1 MVDFAQ
7 ILASMPA
14 GGNQVQGAIAG
25 GRPFGGLL
33 PDLTMQPLINLQANA
48 LFTAQSII
56 RFAGASKASGSAMS
70 NSLKST
76 GDAFLRSA
84 WNSAGFQYASVDTGT
99 SIQAPRFGGGGGGFS
114 LDM

>member
-7 ILASMPA
+7 LMASMPA

-56 RFAGASKASGSAMS
+56 RFAGASKASGSAMT

-76 GDAFLRSA
+76 GDAFLKSA
-84 WNSAGFQYASVDTGT
+84 WNTQGFQYASIEPGT
-99 SIQAPRFGGGGGGFS
+99 SIQAPRFGGGGGDFGIV
-114 LDM
+114 